1 MKKNIYLFLASVA
14 ILSFSSCEDTSVKA
28 LDTSFASFVTNT
40 LDIGVEAGSETS
52 KEVKIYT
59 TNITSSDRSIP
70 VMIAEGTDADAGAY
84 SVPSTVTIPSGSN
97 VGTMNIDIKD
107 VGLELSTDKSL
118 VLRLESSDEM
128 ITGETLTVALSQLCP
143 NSGIKVKL
151 NLTFDSWPEE
161 AAWRIKDASGAVVL
175 ASITPFNYGAYTGM
189 AGSSIT
195 IADCLASGTYTME
208 VYDQYQDG
216 GTDYSVTANGVLV
229 FSASGNYGAGTSS
242 SFTI

>member
-14 ILSFSSCEDTSVKA
+14 LLSFTSCEDTSVKA

-40 LDIGVEAGSETS
+40 LDIGIEAGTETS

-70 VMIAEGTDADAGAY
+70 VIIEEGTDADAASY
-84 SVPSTVTIPSGSN
+84 SVPSTVTIPGGSN
-97 VGTMNIDIKD
+97 EGTLTIDIKD

-118 VLRLESSDEM
+118 VIRLQSSDEM
-128 ITGETLTVALSQLCP
+128 ITGEILTVALSQLCP
-143 NSGIKVKL
+143 NSGVKL
-151 NLTFDSWPEE
+151 KINLSFDSWPEE

-175 ASITPFNYGAYTGM
+175 ASIDPFAYGAYTGIS
-189 AGSSIT
+189 GSIT
-195 IADCLASGTYTME
+195 VADCLASGTYTME
-208 VYDQYQDG
+208 VYDQYGDG
-216 GTDYSVTANGVLV
+216 GTEYTVTANGVLV

>member
-1 MKKNIYLFLASVA
+1 MKKNIYLFLASIA
-14 ILSFSSCEDTSVKA
+14 LLSFSSCEDTSVKA

-84 SVPSTVTIPSGSN
+84 TVPTTVTIPGGSN
-97 VGTMNIDIKD
+97 VGTLTIDIKD

-118 VLRLESSDEM
+118 VIRLESSDEM
-128 ITGETLTVALSQLCP
+128 ITGETLTVGLSQLCP

-175 ASITPFNYGAYTGM
+175 ASSDPFGA
-189 AGSSIT
+189 ACSEDEIE
-195 IADCLASGTYTME
+195 L
-208 VYDQYQDG
+208 
-216 GTDYSVTANGVLV
+216 
-229 FSASGNYGAGTSS
+229 
-242 SFTI
+242 